1 MSNPEARLALARL
14 IADRIVELGID
25 RMEFMKLAGFTTASS
40 FGSYLAGCSKLHLWQ
55 VPLVSKA
62 LDLDE
67 RQILLMCPRRTTTNG
82 AWTCFGAT
90 YAREQAAAE
99 PV

>member
-25 RMEFMKLAGFTTASS
+25 RMEFMKLIGFTTASS
-40 FGSYLAGCSKLHLWQ
+40 FGSYLAGYSKLHLWQ

-67 RQILLMCPRRTTTNG
+67 RGILLMCLAQDNNEWCMDLFRRHI
-82 AWTCFGAT
+82 CS
-90 YAREQAAAE
+90 
-99 PV
+99 